1 MNIRQYMADHVSEL
15 DVDFGIIGGDINKQI
30 SWFDTLKD
38 LSAIDVSLAH
48 IIQHDMGARINVTIS
63 ESNIAKEFLFSKPY
77 GQLTGTY
84 SVPKSFDSCT
94 IQNGILSGQKMMCSN
109 INADYHTF
117 FIRDKGVVF
126 IKKDAPGLKIDI
138 SFQPIGME
146 ATETGNLILNNI
158 TPDNYILLD
167 TFRNKVLHGKRLYV
181 INLAFCT
188 VNLGLC
194 IQLVE
199 DLKAIF
205 KQRNISNSRE
215 IQYLEHRITI
225 YNGLWKSM
233 VQEMVNIT
241 EYDTE
246 FIKKIMSLYSEGKDI
261 LANIIHNFLLF
272 GDGRNTVMGASSQ
285 RFRDALVYVTH
296 RTGFYQSLNYETSTG
311 HKFLIL

>member
-1 MNIRQYMADHVSEL
+1 MNIRQYMADHVSDLE
-15 DVDFGIIGGDINKQI
+15 VDFSIIGVDINKQI

-38 LSAIDVSLAH
+38 LAAIDVSLAH
-48 IIQHDMGARINVTIS
+48 IIQHDIGARMNISIS

-77 GQLTGTY
+77 GQITGTY
-84 SVPKSFDSCT
+84 SVPKSLDSCT

-117 FIRDKGVVF
+117 FIKDRGVVF
-126 IKKDAPGLKIDI
+126 IKKNAPGLKIDI

-167 TFRNKVLHGKRLYV
+167 TFRNKALHGKRLYV

-199 DLKAIF
+199 DLKVIF
-205 KQRNISNSRE
+205 KQRNILNSRE
-215 IQYLEHRITI
+215 IQYLEHKITI
-225 YNGLWKSM
+225 YNSLWKSM

-246 FIKKIMSLYSEGKDI
+246 FIKKILSLYSEGKDI
-261 LANIIHNFLLF
+261 LANILHNFLLF
-272 GDGRNTVMGASSQ
+272 GDGRNTIMGESSQ

>member
-1 MNIRQYMADHVSEL
+1 MNIRQYMTDHAPEL
-15 DVDFGIIGGDINKQI
+15 NVNFGIIGGDVNKQI

-38 LSAIDVSLAH
+38 LAAIDVSLAH

-63 ESNIAKEFLFSKPY
+63 QSNITKEFLFSKPY

-84 SVPKSFDSCT
+84 SAPKSFDSCI

-126 IKKDAPGLKIDI
+126 IKKNSPGLEVDI

-167 TFRNKVLHGKRLYV
+167 TYSKALHGKRLYV

-199 DLKAIF
+199 DLKTLF
-205 KQRNISNSRE
+205 KQRNILNSRE
-215 IQYLEHRITI
+215 IQYLEHKITI
-225 YNGLWKSM
+225 YNNLWKSM

-241 EYDTE
+241 EYNTE
-246 FIKKIMSLYSEGKDI
+246 FIKKILSLYSEGKDM
-261 LANIIHNFLLF
+261 LANILHNFLLF
-272 GDGRNTVMGASSQ
+272 GDGRNTVMGESSQ

-296 RTGFYQSLNYETSTG
+296 RTSFYQSLNYETSTG